1 MGYYN
6 YWNDVYENCYPLSEL
21 STNSD
26 VCTTS
31 NCDVQ
36 LSKCTK
42 VPKAKHP
49 EVVKTVSKAKVSD
62 RTDCP
67 VITQAHS
74 STPQLIDI
82 QYWIDK
88 QEELANCRSFKDV
101 KSVVNRITED
111 HHMKIQNNGVHA
123 SGNFTID
130 PIALCVYPRDAPQL
144 MKPVKCYG
152 DGNCFMRSVSKL
164 VFGTEAHHLAV

>member
-1 MGYYN
+1 MMYMRKLLP
-6 YWNDVYENCYPLSEL
+6 PLSEL

-26 VCTTS
+26 ICTTR
-31 NCDVQ
+31 NHDVC
-36 LSKCTK
+36 LSKCTQI
-42 VPKAKHP
+42 PKAKHP
-49 EVVKTVSKAKVSD
+49 EVVKTVSEAKVSD

-101 KSVVNRITED
+101 KSVVNRFTED
-111 HHMKIQNNGVHA
+111 HYISFQNNGAHA
-123 SGNFTID
+123 SE
-130 PIALCVYPRDAPQL
+130 
-144 MKPVKCYG
+144 
-152 DGNCFMRSVSKL
+152 NC
-164 VFGTEAHHLAV
+164 HH

>member
-1 MGYYN
+1 M
-6 YWNDVYENCYPLSEL
+6 
-21 STNSD
+21 
-26 VCTTS
+26 
-31 NCDVQ
+31 
-36 LSKCTK
+36 
-42 VPKAKHP
+42 
-49 EVVKTVSKAKVSD
+49 VKTVSEGKVSD

-74 STPQLIDI
+74 STPQLVDM
-82 QYWIDK
+82 QYWINK

-123 SGNFTID
+123 SENFTID
-130 PIALCVYPRDAPQL
+130 PIALHVYPRDAQL

-152 DGNCFMRSVSKL
+152 DGKLFYEECFETGVWY
-164 VFGTEAHHLAV
+164 